1 MTKKSS
7 SIIDLKNHQIQS
19 REVKKYIHQND
30 HLNQGISSLDNF
42 HIPLMGEE
50 KMIHSVDN
58 LDILEFNLP
67 LDDERQEEEEIV
79 VLESYIETIPLRIDF
94 IPESAK
100 KYNYD
105 RYKFTN
111 QIKQLF
117 TINPQTIYAAR
128 ASMGVFISICL
139 IMVMTIPSLRMANNG
154 IRVKDNLLLQ
164 AAASENLLKSTNT
177 ENFNTLST
185 SLSEIAN
192 GLDKSSQ
199 DIASIQGNLNILLSI
214 LPGLSIIQNG
224 SNLTSNVS
232 EVITITSELSIAIE
246 PFLSKEINPFDNNKQ
261 VTVVDG
267 IEKIKKLNEK
277 LVPVL
282 DELHKN
288 LGKLPISLVP
298 GYRGSVLRQLNE
310 DIPKLRQ
317 AILDSEPYIDIF
329 LNFAGSDIV
338 KRYVFIFQ
346 NNQELRATGGFIGS
360 FGMMNIDRG
369 VVKKLDIKEIYNP
382 DGQLLRNVLAPEPLQ
397 ELTPRWYL
405 RDSNWF
411 ADFPTSAKKI
421 ISFYEKTGGATPDG
435 IISLTP
441 TVIER
446 LLLITGPVTLE
457 EYGVTINSDNFVKIT
472 QYQTGVA
479 YDKVENKP
487 KQFIADLA
495 PILINKL
502 LSSDASQYQ
511 KIVEALNNSFQEKQ
525 VLLYFLDPKLQDMVT
540 KYNLGGNL
548 YDAPKDYLSI
558 VHSNIGG
565 YKTDGVMQENLN
577 IASKIQDNGKVINKV
592 IVTREHKGGNTEF
605 EWWNQDNINYMR
617 TYIPKDSRILN
628 VSGYTDRGEKPV
640 LEGVAGYEQD
650 TDLKSMSE
658 TLVHNEDW
666 DIDIFEESGKLVIA
680 GWVVTKPGETSQV
693 MVEYELP
700 FELKSYDIYSLILQK
715 QSGTLGIKYQYS
727 LELPK
732 NKKSIW
738 QKSSFE
744 LEQIE
749 TGYKV
754 TDGVLRTDEYIGVQ
768 IK

>member
-79 VLESYIETIPLRIDF
+79 VLESYIETIPLKIDF
-94 IPESAK
+94 IPASAK

-105 RYKFTN
+105 KYQFIN
-111 QIKQLF
+111 PIKQLF

-267 IEKIKKLNEK
+267 IKKIKELNQKLIPI
-277 LVPVL
+277 LG
-282 DELHKN
+282 ELNTN
-288 LGKLPISLVP
+288 LSKLPITFVP
-298 GYRGSVLRQLNE
+298 GHRGDVLRQLNQ
-310 DIPKLRQ
+310 DIPKLQQ
-317 AILDSEPYIDIF
+317 ALIDSEPYIDIF
-329 LNFAGSDIV
+329 LNFVGSDIV
-338 KRYVFIFQ
+338 KKYVFIFQ
-346 NNQELRATGGFIGS
+346 NNQEIRATGGFIGS
-360 FGMMNIDRG
+360 FGMMNIDKG
-369 VVKKLDIKEIYNP
+369 VVTKLDIKEIYNP
-382 DGQLLRNVLAPEPLQ
+382 DGQLAKNILAPEPLQ
-397 ELTPRWYL
+397 ELTTRWYL

-411 ADFPTSAKKI
+411 ADFPTSARKI

-435 IISLTP
+435 VISLTP

-446 LLLITGPVTLE
+446 LLLITGPITLD
-457 EYGVTINSDNFVKIT
+457 EYGVTINSDNFVKVT

-479 YDKVENKP
+479 YDKIENKP

-502 LSSDASQYQ
+502 LSSDSSQYQ
-511 KIVEALNNSFQEKQ
+511 KIIEALNNSFQEKH
-525 VLLYFLDPKLQDMVT
+525 VLLYFLDPKLQDIVN
-540 KYNLGGNL
+540 KYNLGGQL
-548 YDAPKDYLSI
+548 YTAPKDYLSVI
-558 VHSNIGG
+558 HTNIGG

-577 IASKIQDNGKVINKV
+577 IETRIEDNGKAINKV

-605 EWWNQDNINYMR
+605 EWWNKDNINYMR
-617 TYIPKDSRILN
+617 TYIPKGSRILN
-628 VSGYTDRGEKPV
+628 VSGYTDKGEKT
-640 LEGVAGYEQD
+640 EIDGVAAYEQD
-650 TDLKSMSE
+650 SDLKAIKE
-658 TLVHNEDW
+658 TLFHNEDW
-666 DIDIFEESGKLVIA
+666 DIDIFEESDKSVIG
-680 GWVVTKPGETSQV
+680 GWVITRPGETSQV
-693 MVEYELP
+693 MVEYEIP
-700 FELKSYDIYSLILQK
+700 FDFKSYDVYSLILQK

-732 NKKSIW
+732 HKKAIW
-738 QKSSFE
+738 KESSFD
-744 LEQIE
+744 LEATE
-749 TGYKV
+749 TGFKV
-754 TDGVLRTDEYIGVQ
+754 TDGALRTDEYIGVQ